1 MYNLN
6 DIKDIANGDQE
17 FLRTLIKT
25 FIVEVPPDANGLSEA
40 VENGNAA
47 LAYQYALKLKPN
59 LKSFGLNLDFEIGVI
74 ENWSERKTEQENAA
88 KASLAISS
96 TIHKVIKSLRE
107 DYSL

>member
-47 LAYQYALKLKPN
+47 LAYQYAH
-59 LKSFGLNLDFEIGVI
+59 S
-74 ENWSERKTEQENAA
+74 
-88 KASLAISS
+88 
-96 TIHKVIKSLRE
+96 
-107 DYSL
+107 